1 MSDKTYEMIGSDGE
15 QYGPFTLQELQ
26 ETISQGRA
34 DTQTQIRETGTEAWQ
49 PLGQL
54 LGSQSIFNAFIE
66 SNAHGQNLLHTDFTV
81 FGHYTLFHLADH

>member
-26 ETISQGRA
+26 ETLSQGRA
-34 DTQTQIRETGTEAWQ
+34 NTQSQIRETGSEGWQ

-54 LGSQSIFNAFIE
+54 LNLSEQ
-66 SNAHGQNLLHTDFTV
+66 GQAREPLGAAVLSDQP
-81 FGHYTLFHLADH
+81 